1 MTDTLYRTAQ
11 KEVAKCRGSCKSE
24 TKERD
29 ARGATIGLPELSD
42 MLLRSAI

>member
-1 MTDTLYRTAQ
+1 MTNSLYRTSQ
-11 KEVAKCRGSCKSE
+11 QEVARSRGSCKSE